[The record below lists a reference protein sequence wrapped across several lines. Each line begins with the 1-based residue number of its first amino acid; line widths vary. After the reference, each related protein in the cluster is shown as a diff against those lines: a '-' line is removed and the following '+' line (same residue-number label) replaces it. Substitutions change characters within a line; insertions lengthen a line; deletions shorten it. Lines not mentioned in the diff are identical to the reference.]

1 MKKEI
6 IVEVGLIETRVAILE
21 DGKLV
26 EIHVERKQERKIV
39 GNIYKG
45 KTENVLPGMQAAFI
59 DIGEEKNSFL
69 YVDDLIS
76 DEDLPIEKK
85 LFTGEKLLVEVIKE
99 PIKPKGSRVTTNITI
114 PGRYLVL
121 MPKSKNIGISRKIE
135 DEEERERL
143 KKIVQEIKP
152 PDMGVIIR
160 TASEGKEK
168 EDLERDLK
176 FLISTW
182 ETILKKSAILPAP
195 SLLYEDLSLIYRTI
209 RDLFTTDVE
218 RFIIDSEEEYKK
230 ILEFLEGFAPH
241 LKDRVYLFRELDNIF
256 EYFGIE
262 DEIRKALR
270 KRVWLKCGGYIFI
283 DQTEALTVIDVNTGK
298 YVGKSKLSETI
309 LRTNL
314 EAAEEIARQLRL
326 RDIGGI
332 IIIDFID
339 MEDKEDE
346 QKVIEK
352 LEEALSK
359 DKTKTNIV
367 DITKLGLLEMTRK
380 RVRRDLGQM
389 LMVNC
394 SHCDGT
400 GRAFSETTVHAMVLR
415 KLHSLAKVVKDE
427 FIFAEVNSQTKK
439 TLLEKREKELEFLKE
454 KYNKKIVLMENPN
467 LPREKVRI
475 LFTGNEEEAKKEG
488 YF

>member
-6 IVEVGLIETRVAILE
+6 IVEVGLIEDRVAILE

-26 EIHVERKQERKIV
+26 EIHIERKQEKKIV

-59 DIGEEKNSFL
+59 DIGEDKNSFL

-76 DEDLPIEKK
+76 EEDLPIEKK
-85 LFTGEKLLVEVIKE
+85 LFSGEKLLVEVIKE

-121 MPKSKNIGISRKIE
+121 MPKNKNIGISRKIE
-135 DEEERERL
+135 DEQERERL

-152 PDMGVIIR
+152 PDMGIIIR
-160 TASEGKEK
+160 TASEGKNK
-168 EDLERDLK
+168 EELERDLN
-176 FLISTW
+176 FLITTW
-182 ETILKKSAILPAP
+182 EKILQKSAILPAP
-195 SLLYEDLSLIYRTI
+195 SLLYEDLNLLYRTI
-209 RDLFTTDVE
+209 RDLFTTEVE
-218 RFIIDSEEEYKK
+218 RLIIDSEEEYKK
-230 ILEFLEGFAPH
+230 VLDFLDSFAPH

-262 DEIRKALR
+262 EEIRKALK

-339 MEDKEDE
+339 MDNKEDE
-346 QKVIEK
+346 QKVIDK
-352 LEEALSK
+352 LQEELSK

-394 SHCDGT
+394 IHCNGT
-400 GRAFSETTVHAMVLR
+400 GKVLSETTVHAIVLR
-415 KLHSLAKVVKDE
+415 KLHSLAKVVKGE
-427 FIFAEVNSQTKK
+427 FIFAEVNNETKK
-439 TLLEKREKELEFLKE
+439 SLLEKREKELKYIEE
-454 KYNKKIVLMENPN
+454 KYNKKIVFTENSK
-467 LPREKVRI
+467 LPKEKIRI

-488 YF
+488 YY